1 MNPFLDKDDKI
12 ILFISIL
19 IVGYISLYKLAGK
32 TADDLLK
39 FINGVV
45 LTTARSVSAIFSGGS
60 VIIGAERKKKKDYQR
75 RKC

>member
-1 MNPFLDKDDKI
+1 MNPLWDKDDKY
-12 ILFISIL
+12 ILFFSIL

-45 LTTARSVSAIFSGGS
+45 LTTSRAMSGIFSYGN
-60 VIIGAERKKKKDYQR
+60 IDIGAERKR
-75 RKC
+75 RKGVK